1 MPESNRIERKRNW
14 LSTIKTIIMCWNNV
28 GILLNICSISAI
40 LTLHNVENQ
49 ILFYRFLL
57 SRNENHNK
65 HEWNWEKKNAS
76 NKHQQPRPYRIS
88 STIKIYHIEQN
99 YRCDRLY
106 CIAYARRKAVVEFR
120 FNHLEYLY
128 RFIDFFP
135 WHFIGKLMVYSSP
148 CTAPL

>member
-1 MPESNRIERKRNW
+1 MLK
-14 LSTIKTIIMCWNNV
+14 IKFCFIVFFYLKMKIIINTS
-28 GILLNICSISAI
+28 G
-40 LTLHNVENQ
+40 TGG
-49 ILFYRFLL
+49 
-57 SRNENHNK
+57 
-65 HEWNWEKKNAS
+65 KKNAS

-128 RFIDFFP
+128 RFIDFFFLAFHRQINGLLVALHCP
-135 WHFIGKLMVYSSP
+135 IVITYRISVTFFFLDLK
-148 CTAPL
+148 C